1 MFMPLSLCGRRI
13 TSHSSPVCDT
23 AGDDPE
29 DIPEGVPLRAEGIPK
44 RRCQFESVAAQPH
57 LTRRDVH
64 VARLLLNSVNNRDCV
79 LFHRLTAIP

>member
-44 RRCQFESVAAQPH
+44 RRCQFDSVAAKPH
-57 LTRRDVH
+57 LSRKK
-64 VARLLLNSVNNRDCV
+64 SSGS
-79 LFHRLTAIP
+79 LFVIRGS